1 MFFWCI
7 RMILLSILFIFLVHY
22 LIHFFKSTLTVP
34 KIKDMLHTQKQ
45 YEDIFHILKED
56 TTTYNT
62 TSSDD
67 YPLTHTYEIADLL
80 PKSEDSLVKEE
91 FSSSSMKGEL
101 KHFLKQQMNVLSN
114 GTDISSLDSIQE
126 NTYSTY

>member
-1 MFFWCI
+1 
-7 RMILLSILFIFLVHY
+7 MILLSILFIFLVHY